1 MAGYQTQP
9 DSGTSKAYKAGD
21 LVQALG
27 PEQVYDYQKGLPQ
40 LGDLLPIDT
49 QLLSPAIARAFNLPI
64 PAHLPS
70 SFARSGQQTAQVP
83 GSPPLPLAPHNNS
96 LQVSSPQ
103 PTARTSPAAAA
114 VAGPEV
120 SLPSTIPS
128 RSGAYPPNLNDFGL
142 QQHFQQHLQQY
153 QQRGGEAARTPAFG
167 AYDPSRSLLEQER
180 MQQLAHQYATAAA
193 SYNSAAGAQPLLRS
207 PATAYQPM
215 NVQAAQ
221 AAMYGYPDA
230 AADAK
235 AAAMAQYAGMQWC
248 PRCHFEAH

>member
-1 MAGYQTQP
+1 MAGYQTQH
-9 DSGTSKAYKAGD
+9 DSGTPQAYKAGH
-21 LVQALG
+21 LVQPLG
-27 PEQVYDYQKGLPQ
+27 PEQVYDYHKGLPQ

-49 QLLSPAIARAFNLPI
+49 QLLSPAIARAFNLPT
-64 PAHLPS
+64 PAHLPG
-70 SFARSGQQTAQVP
+70 SFDRLGQQTAQVP
-83 GSPPLPLAPHNNS
+83 GSPPLPSARHNN

-103 PTARTSPAAAA
+103 PTARASPAAAA

-120 SLPSTIPS
+120 SLPPTIPS
-128 RSGAYPPNLNDFGL
+128 RSGTYPPNLNDFGL

-153 QQRGGEAARTPAFG
+153 QQQGGETARTPAFG

-180 MQQLAHQYATAAA
+180 MQQLAHQYASAAA

-230 AADAK
+230 GAEAK
-235 AAAMAQYAGMQWC
+235 AAAMAQYAGGQ
-248 PRCHFEAH
+248 